1 MLLDWRPPPGGKGPK
16 TLLQAQPFSEKTEV
30 MQAIVSRSVTSKVRA
45 RPRGGREQFLRAAG
59 RLTRVYSVENR
70 GKALDTTNCPLYR
83 LWILLYY
90 FTMY

>member
-1 MLLDWRPPPGGKGPK
+1 M
-16 TLLQAQPFSEKTEV
+16 
-30 MQAIVSRSVTSKVRA
+30 
-45 RPRGGREQFLRAAG
+45 RAAG